1 MGLIRRLLT
10 TRAVSTG
17 HPSQHSLA
25 AIFGLGRSSY
35 AGVPVTDESAMTYSA
50 VFSAIRLLAWSTAM
64 LPLLVYR
71 RQGRGKERATDHPL
85 YPLLHSEANA
95 EMTAFEFRST
105 LMSHA
110 VGTGN
115 GYAEIEWS
123 NAGVPL
129 ALWPLNPRR
138 MTPERVKGELRYLYQ
153 LPDGTTANLP
163 SWRVHH
169 IRGLSSNGV
178 IGYSPVRLAMQAIG
192 LGLATEEFG
201 SRFFGNGARPG
212 MIIRHPGELS
222 DAAYDRLRSSWNAEH
237 EGLSNSHRVKI
248 LEEGM
253 EIETVG
259 VPPEEAQF
267 LETRKF
273 QVTEIARWFNVPPHM
288 IADMS
293 GATFSNIEEQG
304 VGFVTYS
311 LGPWLTNSEQ
321 ALSRDLLMPA
331 EKQTLLIE
339 HLVDGLLR
347 GRTSERYQAYQLGLQ
362 GGWMSPNEVREREN
376 MNPYDGGDTYL
387 LPMNMAPASTTNSG
401 SNEGTRA
408 ARGVSRETDPKAL
421 GRAAQERRS
430 LADDRRNTMEAYVP
444 LFEDVAARM
453 VRREVQDLQRALD
466 KFTRRRNLIDFEQ
479 WLVEY
484 YAGYAPILGDAFRP
498 LILSLAQLIATQVG
512 AELGETP
519 VTTEEI
525 GDFVEEYV
533 EALGEGVAASS
544 RGQITTIM
552 REAES
557 EGNAVQEFV
566 VEKIQERLEGWLE
579 TKARKLGRK
588 QAYRAGNGL
597 IVANYT
603 IKGVRKIE
611 WLTNS
616 GACAFCAKLD
626 GKIVSIEE
634 FFIAAGD
641 RLTGGAGDTPMV
653 MRSNARSGPIHDG
666 CSCTIRASEK
676 ASTATAPSAQT
687 RGSEVAK
694 EISESAAGRA
704 DAELIRLSGLADTR
718 TAERQAL
725 RDRVAQLEAGI
736 FPEHVAADERAGYLA
751 AVQDELAEMET
762 LHRETVDAWQDAI
775 DVRAKAM
782 KDFKKSSKAL
792 FEGGKYKLS
801 VGAADGFDKEAK
813 ARVKSAAAW
822 LKGFINNP
830 NVKPPESLWVAL
842 NPDDRAAYFNP
853 AKKITAK
860 NNTPTGVFLHE
871 MGHAI
876 EYADQTVRNAVGE
889 FYKRRTKGYSEEPL
903 QNFGPGYRADEMT
916 IRDLFPHAYVGKR
929 IYPDGASEVISMGLQ
944 LMYEDPVKFAREDPD
959 YFALI
964 YDLFREGGE

>member
-1 MGLIRRLLT
+1 VGVFYFRTIAMGLLRQLLS

-35 AGVPVTDESAMTYSA
+35 AGVAITDESAMTYSA
-50 VFSAIRLLAWSTAM
+50 VFSAIRLLSWSTAM

-222 DAAYDRLRSSWNAEH
+222 DTAYDRLRSSWNAEH

-331 EKQTLLIE
+331 EKKTLLIE

-387 LPMNMAPASTTNSG
+387 LPMNMAPASSAGSG
-401 SNEGTRA
+401 TEGARARRAVDHDADDEACGCAACRGDTRS
-408 ARGVSRETDPKAL
+408 GVSRETGPARAL

-430 LADDRRNTMEAYVP
+430 LADDRRELMEAYVP

-453 VRREVQDLQRALD
+453 VRREVQDVQRALD
-466 KFTRRRNLIDFEQ
+466 KSMRRRNINNFLS
-479 WLVEY
+479 WLTEY
-484 YAGYAPILGDAFRP
+484 YADYRSVLAESFSPIMF
-498 LILSLAQLIATQVG
+498 SLAQLIARMV
-512 AELGETP
+512 ASELNEAP
-519 VTTEEI
+519 VSQEEI
-525 GDFVEEYV
+525 TEFVEEYL
-533 EALGEGVAASS
+533 EAFAAGAAASS
-544 RGQITTIM
+544 QGQIRTVIA
-552 REAES
+552 EAEV
-557 EGNAVQEFV
+557 EGNGLQEFV
-566 VEKIQERLEGWLE
+566 VEKIQNRLQGWLE
-579 TKARKLGRK
+579 TKARKMGRK

-603 IKGVRKIE
+603 VKGVRKIE

-634 FFIAAGD
+634 FFISAGD
-641 RLTGGAGDTPMV
+641 RLEGGAGDTPMV
-653 MRSNARSGPIHDG
+653 IRSNARGGPIHDG

-676 ASTATAPSAQT
+676 ASTATAPTGQT
-687 RGSEVAK
+687 RGSDVAK
-694 EISESAAGRA
+694 EITESAAGRA

-725 RDRVAQLEAGI
+725 RDRVAQLEAGMLRPMNEPAI
-736 FPEHVAADERAGYLA
+736 
-751 AVQDELAEMET
+751 
-762 LHRETVDAWQDAI
+762 WQ
-775 DVRAKAM
+775 R
-782 KDFKKSSKAL
+782 S
-792 FEGGKYKLS
+792 
-801 VGAADGFDKEAK
+801 
-813 ARVKSAAAW
+813 R
-822 LKGFINNP
+822 P
-830 NVKPPESLWVAL
+830 NYRRW
-842 NPDDRAAYFNP
+842 
-853 AKKITAK
+853 
-860 NNTPTGVFLHE
+860 
-871 MGHAI
+871 
-876 EYADQTVRNAVGE
+876 
-889 FYKRRTKGYSEEPL
+889 KRCT
-903 QNFGPGYRADEMT
+903 
-916 IRDLFPHAYVGKR
+916 GKR
-929 IYPDGASEVISMGLQ
+929 
-944 LMYEDPVKFAREDPD
+944 LMPGRMRLMCAPR
-959 YFALI
+959 
-964 YDLFREGGE
+964 R